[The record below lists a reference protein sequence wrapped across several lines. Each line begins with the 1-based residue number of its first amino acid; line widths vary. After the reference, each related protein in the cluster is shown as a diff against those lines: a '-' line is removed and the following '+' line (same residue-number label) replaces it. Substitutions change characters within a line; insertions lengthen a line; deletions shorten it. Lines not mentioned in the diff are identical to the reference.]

1 MLGVQSTAGEMRWFL
16 PFLSL
21 HNNSQLKYN
30 QRPGFYP
37 EHQQP
42 VFVLFS
48 SNQNYNKILSASGRG
63 FVKIARKPGM
73 KTKVSSLFLLLR
85 PSHDG
90 KSVTSKRSGIDS
102 IFCLFIVAL

>member
-1 MLGVQSTAGEMRWFL
+1 MDVGLAGDLVLGVHIWGNEMVSFL
-16 PFLSL
+16 LSL

-48 SNQNYNKILSASGRG
+48 SNQNYNKILSASG
-63 FVKIARKPGM
+63 
-73 KTKVSSLFLLLR
+73 
-85 PSHDG
+85 
-90 KSVTSKRSGIDS
+90 
-102 IFCLFIVAL
+102 